1 MKHLPAEFAL
11 KKLPMAAVASE
22 VTMAAVASVVTT
34 APLANE
40 VTMAVDVLRG
50 LQVVWAYEG
59 TTALCMDQ
67 FGVRTRRRVVGIAG
81 PRLTAGRR
89 STFPARQ
96 GTPER
101 LSDGLAVRTAFIC
114 NQLERTR
121 SRRSACIPIGIPDK
135 KSQISHALDTE
146 MQNK

>member
-96 GTPER
+96 GNSRSVPPSEQLLFVTT
-101 LSDGLAVRTAFIC
+101 RTDPFVSIC
-114 NQLERTR
+114 MH
-121 SRRSACIPIGIPDK
+121 PDW
-135 KSQISHALDTE
+135 HT
-146 MQNK
+146 